1 MLLLGLNISYFTIL
15 HFILNYRLIFSKA
28 ITYNQHV
35 MIKKYKNYGRRNERL
50 LSYCSFTHC
59 NSQ

>member
-15 HFILNYRLIFSKA
+15 HFILHCKLIFSKA
-28 ITYNQHV
+28 ITCNQHV
-35 MIKKYKNYGRRNERL
+35 MMKKYKNYGRSNERF